1 MKPSMLRI
9 YCLRA
14 KRSEDENE
22 NAENKNIQVKRF
34 LDSMVYG
41 EKVAG
46 LMGHTVATV
55 WASLLK
61 SPLESA
67 LDFTKIDSPVYSQ
80 GILCMPEQCLTSIVY
95 SHRDSSTTGD
105 FKSLWIH
112 CLNRIAANTLDT
124 LNSM

>member
-22 NAENKNIQVKRF
+22 NAENKNIQVKRL

-55 WASLLK
+55 
-61 SPLESA
+61 
-67 LDFTKIDSPVYSQ
+67 
-80 GILCMPEQCLTSIVY
+80 
-95 SHRDSSTTGD
+95 
-105 FKSLWIH
+105 
-112 CLNRIAANTLDT
+112 
-124 LNSM
+124 

>member
-1 MKPSMLRI
+1 MLNNAWESLLSAYKQRISRLLGEVPMKPSMLRI

-22 NAENKNIQVKRF
+22 NAENKNIQVKRL

-55 WASLLK
+55 
-61 SPLESA
+61 
-67 LDFTKIDSPVYSQ
+67 
-80 GILCMPEQCLTSIVY
+80 
-95 SHRDSSTTGD
+95 
-105 FKSLWIH
+105 
-112 CLNRIAANTLDT
+112 
-124 LNSM
+124 